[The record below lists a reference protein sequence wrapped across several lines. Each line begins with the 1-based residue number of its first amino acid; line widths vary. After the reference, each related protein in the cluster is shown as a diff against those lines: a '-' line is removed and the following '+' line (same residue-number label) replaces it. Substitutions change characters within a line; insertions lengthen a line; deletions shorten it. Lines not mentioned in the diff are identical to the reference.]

1 MMPTEEH
8 KIDPV
13 FNLWKSLSRWEK
25 PFLTLFSN
33 HDPIT
38 DGGDLSMQK
47 RIPGAVGQNHVRLWF
62 YGRKS
67 HRVITSDGTL
77 FTIPCEAVFNRHHG
91 VARSALV
98 GIPSDIPD
106 LKRPVICIQL
116 KPGFYP
122 TKKLTSELRELGSS
136 FVMTSRIS
144 DILSKRFFLLIQDIM
159 QRFFAKSLLCGLQTK

>member
-38 DGGDLSMQK
+38 DGGNLSMQK

-67 HRVITSDGTL
+67 HRVITSEGTL
-77 FTIPCEAVFNRHHG
+77 FTIPCEAVFNRHPD
-91 VARSALV
+91 VERSALV
-98 GIPSDIPD
+98 GVHLNIAG
-106 LKRPVICIQL
+106 LKRPVICLQL

-122 TKKLTSELRELGSS
+122 TKKLTEELLELGSS
-136 FVMTSRIS
+136 V
-144 DILSKRFFLLIQDIM
+144 LITN
-159 QRFFAKSLLCGLQTK
+159 R